1 MVVLCNDR
9 YRCSIFTNC
18 LPKEKV
24 GDCKSPLLRFPS
36 FFFFGTASMLLM
48 RDQAETSFKE
58 RGTKIEYIRLFRSL
72 LAGARISLQICKDFF
87 ELRYGTILRNDRS
100 RCFIFTLIIWSRKK
114 LVIEN
119 FPCKVLLPIFVLFV
133 CSLIACCLL
142 LGRH

>member
-1 MVVLCNDR
+1 MTDIAVPFLQTAFPRKKLVIAN
-9 YRCSIFTNC
+9 
-18 LPKEKV
+18 LPCYV
-24 GDCKSPLLRFPS
+24 FLP